1 MLLQLKLIF
10 EIDIEM
16 YAILDIETTG
26 GQFNEEGITEI
37 AIYKFDGH
45 EIVDQFISL
54 VNPEKEIQ
62 ELENLNSEEYNA
74 IIRNLRKWN
83 GEDVDLVYSITYPY
97 NIDMTIING
106 HNIPKCV
113 FYTSEF
119 ATLDSTFFVQNPNLS
134 SDESIT
140 KYVKENKNL
149 YMTSPSVWSSL
160 GMVKYGLPEEKN
172 RIIKIVELL
181 AKEFPKANLS
191 IDTFRSSVADECL
204 SAGASI
210 INDITNKVCNQ
221 FNNQNKTKK
230 MSDKLQPPVAKI
242 VPKTLEKHGDKRID
256 NYY

>member
-1 MLLQLKLIF
+1 MPYYNKQWNASRKLV
-10 EIDIEM
+10 
-16 YAILDIETTG
+16 Y
-26 GQFNEEGITEI
+26 
-37 AIYKFDGH
+37 
-45 EIVDQFISL
+45 
-54 VNPEKEIQ
+54 
-62 ELENLNSEEYNA
+62 SEEYNA

-172 RIIKIVELL
+172 RIITHGVDGSIFKFDVAINFFLKLIVANVDKI
-181 AKEFPKANLS
+181 FDS
-191 IDTFRSSVADECL
+191 
-204 SAGASI
+204 
-210 INDITNKVCNQ
+210 Q
-221 FNNQNKTKK
+221 FTK
-230 MSDKLQPPVAKI
+230 I
-242 VPKTLEKHGDKRID
+242 E
-256 NYY
+256 